1 MEKNYRQI
9 WVYIMQKNNKVK
21 NYESYAI
28 TFKEIKNIIITSM
41 LRIYMHMIENHGII
55 NWE

>member
-1 MEKNYRQI
+1 
-9 WVYIMQKNNKVK
+9 MQKNNKVK